1 MDSALP
7 RLGLRTF
14 LVACLLIP
22 FVSPGLAEA
31 QRRADCASPQP
42 PSIGIAFGR
51 SSPYIELARGAVDL
65 SGPGSVA
72 VQGGAQ
78 FAGRAD
84 LPLSGPLRLR
94 IEAARARWDI
104 RQRTYSPDDLTV
116 TADESVDHM
125 SARHLVAL
133 AGLRLGRAP
142 ACAHVSAGGGLYALG
157 FRGESV
163 WRPGAV
169 LSAGIELPTGGHG
182 AIQVDAVL
190 HLIGTRVAHPIAS
203 SAVPA
208 LNLLVGWAYR
218 F

>member
-1 MDSALP
+1 M
-7 RLGLRTF
+7 RR
-14 LVACLLIP
+14 VAWLLIL
-22 FVSPGLAEA
+22 FSFAGLAEA
-31 QRRADCASPQP
+31 QGRSDCRSPQP
-42 PSIGIAFGR
+42 PSIGVAFGR
-51 SSPYIELARGAVDL
+51 SSPYLDLARGAVEL
-65 SGPGSVA
+65 SGPGTVA
-72 VQGGAQ
+72 VHGGAQ

-104 RQRTYSPDDLTV
+104 RQRTYSPDDFTV

-142 ACAHVSAGGGLYALG
+142 ACAHVSAGGGVYALG
-157 FRGESV
+157 FRGESA
-163 WRPGAV
+163 WRPGAS
-169 LSAGIELPTGGHG
+169 LAAGIELPTGEHG
-182 AIQVDAVL
+182 AVQVDAVL
-190 HLIGTRVAHPIAS
+190 HLIGTRDVHPIAS
-203 SAVPA
+203 TAVPA